1 MIAHLDP
8 VTLLK
13 GILKQKFS
21 WEIFVKFYQNRYF
34 SGYICVIASKTSYQP
49 EINQVPVLQNNL
61 NQHQSLSWI
70 KRTPMDGCF
79 QNWNKK
85 HIK

>member
-21 WEIFVKFYQNRYF
+21 MKIFVKFYQNRYF
-34 SGYICVIASKTSYQP
+34 SGYICVTASKTSYQP

-61 NQHQSLSWI
+61 NQHQSLS
-70 KRTPMDGCF
+70 
-79 QNWNKK
+79 
-85 HIK
+85 